1 MSNICIEQYKCNYKY
16 KHKSKSNTNTN
27 IIQIQILR
35 MSCASN
41 VCKEPNRWGSSEG
54 FASPTIPDCQC
65 QILYHCW
72 HLPNKYCPPFDI
84 YQTKYKSIKEN
95 NLGTAKFYRRS
106 PTSKRM
112 YDLSCCPRVISKH
125 TKEQT
130 EIDYKVF
137 IVRF

>member
-1 MSNICIEQYKCNYKY
+1 MFAQCGTNTNRIQIQIQVQLQIEYILQIQILRMRCVGNICIEQYKCNDKY

-27 IIQIQILR
+27 RIQLQILR

-41 VCKEPNRWGSSEG
+41 VCKEPNRWGSPEG

-84 YQTKYKSIKEN
+84 HQTKYKRKQSRNGEV
-95 NLGTAKFYRRS
+95 L
-106 PTSKRM
+106 P
-112 YDLSCCPRVISKH
+112 
-125 TKEQT
+125 
-130 EIDYKVF
+130 
-137 IVRF
+137 